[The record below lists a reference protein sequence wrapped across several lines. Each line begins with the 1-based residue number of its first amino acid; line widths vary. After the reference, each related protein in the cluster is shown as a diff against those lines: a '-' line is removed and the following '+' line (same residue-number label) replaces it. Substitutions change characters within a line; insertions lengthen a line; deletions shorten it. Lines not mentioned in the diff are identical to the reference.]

1 MSEGSTLVVSKI
13 RDGTVIDHIPAG
25 KALDIINV
33 LGIAGKE
40 GLRIAILMNVESK
53 KLGKKD
59 IIKVEGRRLSPE
71 DVSAIALIAPT
82 ATINIIEDFAVI
94 EKYKVAV
101 PNVVIDVL
109 ACPNPTCISNKKSEV
124 LKTRFRLVS
133 REPLKLQCEYCGTII
148 LGDEVV
154 KLVIRKR

>member
-109 ACPNPTCISNKKSEV
+109 ACPNPTCISNKKGEV